1 MNNLAQCTQLVND
14 ENISKCEQLSPRKD
28 VKQDNSGYFRNLEN
42 YCNFLKSIGF
52 KVYNDGK
59 SKFITTYNKKSQ
71 KTVSVFCYHNNNNDN
86 FLLDNEFNANV
97 DKYAFSLNG
106 RNVSIDAKKV
116 LAYTQSM
123 RNVDTCHFGDEKVKI
138 HIPDEW
144 VKLHIK

>member
-14 ENISKCEQLSPRKD
+14 ENISKCEQLSPRKS

-71 KTVSVFCYHNNNNDN
+71 KRLNYYFNAKPDTVPLGLIIP
-86 FLLDNEFNANV
+86 FLLSLGVFISLFSITNV
-97 DKYAFSLNG
+97 ALDPPSK
-106 RNVSIDAKKV
+106 
-116 LAYTQSM
+116 LAA
-123 RNVDTCHFGDEKVKI
+123 
-138 HIPDEW
+138 
-144 VKLHIK
+144 L